1 MHRVRPLVVFPTP
14 PFRIFPWASKRIV
27 CASTLYAKSH
37 LAWWCTP
44 TQPKRMRASLI
55 QCWTGRNYGTK
66 TLDHNERIH
75 YGDLKDRYRQ
85 RRDRTR
91 KRVAQLA
98 TLNTRNKQKSAF
110 WPKRCPRRI
119 SRSIASLKRSLLFA
133 TSRTCWMRRIVVMM
147 SR

>member
-1 MHRVRPLVVFPTP
+1 MHRVKPLVVFPTP
-14 PFRIFPWASKRIV
+14 PFRIFPWASERIV
-27 CASTLYAKSH
+27 CLPPGMVVST
-37 LAWWCTP
+37 
-44 TQPKRMRASLI
+44 TQPKRTRASLI
-55 QCWTGRNYGTK
+55 QCWTGRNYGAK

-91 KRVAQLA
+91 KRVAQL
-98 TLNTRNKQKSAF
+98 TMLNTRNKQKSAF